1 MKTISL
7 FNNKGGVGKT
17 TLTWNLSVSL
27 SAKGKSVLLIDFDP
41 QCNLSI
47 ALLGETGFSDLLK
60 RDANNPYGKTIRAF
74 CQPFIQQDI
83 LPVVHTFPPQF
94 PMEPGSGRLDIAPGD
109 FWLNNLS
116 DVISVGTDLIAGNAV
131 NRFLI
136 PSLIASKAQELNNCE
151 YDYVLIDVP
160 PSFNTIVRSALYCSD
175 YFLVP
180 CTADIFS
187 AYCIGLIGETL
198 PKFRDDWE
206 QGIRR
211 TSAQNNSLISQKGS
225 PKFAGWVFNGFDKR
239 KNPGQQNSSEIAA
252 DAAHRDKI
260 IDSVKND
267 LRPKLAS

>member
-1 MKTISL
+1 
-7 FNNKGGVGKT
+7 
-17 TLTWNLSVSL
+17 
-27 SAKGKSVLLIDFDP
+27 
-41 QCNLSI
+41 
-47 ALLGETGFSDLLK
+47 
-60 RDANNPYGKTIRAF
+60 
-74 CQPFIQQDI
+74 
-83 LPVVHTFPPQF
+83 
-94 PMEPGSGRLDIAPGD
+94 
-109 FWLNNLS
+109 
-116 DVISVGTDLIAGNAV
+116 
-131 NRFLI
+131 
-136 PSLIASKAQELNNCE
+136 
-151 YDYVLIDVP
+151 
-160 PSFNTIVRSALYCSD
+160 SFNTIVRSALYCSD

-267 LRPKLAS
+267 LRPKLASIKTYSAVASFTPDTPVAKVEDLNVMAPDSILQGVPLRYLSTVAPTRGVLARGAWSGPQKALMQTMSAEHDVLADYIIQNFV